1 MYPEEQKLHEVE
13 LKVGLL
19 EKDVQQTDRLCEKL
33 SESIS
38 KIQELN
44 VNIMQMISLHEQRH
58 EQHEKAEQE
67 LKEDIKE
74 LHSRITTVNREI
86 HERIDEVERHISGR
100 IDELRSDLIKHAK
113 TDPTRLS
120 NALAEIDKYK
130 WMILGGALALGW
142 LIGNVDLAMLG
153 KLLNSSCFFL

>member
-1 MYPEEQKLHEVE
+1 MYPEEEKLHEVE

-44 VNIMQMISLHEQRH
+44 VNIMQMISLHEHRH
-58 EQHEKAEQE
+58 EQHEKSEQE

-74 LHSRITTVNREI
+74 LHFRITTINREI
-86 HERIDEVERHISGR
+86 HDRIDEVERHITGR

-113 TDPTRLS
+113 NDPNRIT
-120 NALAEIDKYK
+120 NTFAEFDKYK
-130 WMILGGALALGW
+130 WMIFGGAVAVGW
-142 LIGNVDLAMLG
+142 LIGHVDLAMLG
-153 KLLNSSCFFL
+153 KLLK

>member
-33 SESIS
+33 SESIA

-44 VNIMQMISLHEQRH
+44 VNIMQMISLHGQRH

-142 LIGNVDLAMLG
+142 LIGHVDLTMLG
-153 KLLNSSCFFL
+153 KLLK

>member
-13 LKVGLL
+13 LKLGLL
-19 EKDVQQTDRLCEKL
+19 SKDVEQTDRLCEKL
-33 SESIS
+33 SESIT

-67 LKEDIKE
+67 LKDDIKE

-86 HERIDEVERHISGR
+86 HDRIDEVERHISGR

-113 TDPTRLS
+113 ADPTRLS
-120 NALAEIDKYK
+120 NTLAEIDKYK
-130 WMILGGALALGW
+130 WMILGGAIAVGW
-142 LIGNVDLAMLG
+142 LIGHVDLAMLG
-153 KLLNSSCFFL
+153 KLLK

>member
-33 SESIS
+33 SESIA

-153 KLLNSSCFFL
+153 KLLK